1 MPEEGLNK
9 WYRAAN
15 GTPVPTYGTRSLNV
29 KVKNGSTFGVNFV
42 VMDVHRPLLSVHQV
56 VQAGGEV
63 HFTPSGSWIKKGETV
78 INIESK
84 GNIFTIPFQLLPPH
98 EQQCFHMRHLTET

>member
-29 KVKNGSTFGVNFV
+29 RTKNGSTFGVNFV
-42 VMDVHRPLLSVHQV
+42 VMAVHRPLLSVHQV

-63 HFTPSGSWIKKGETV
+63 HFTPAGSWIKKGETV

-84 GNIFTIPFQLLPPH
+84 GSIFTMPFQLLPPH
-98 EQQCFHMRHLTET
+98 EQQCSHLRHLTET